1 MGEAAS
7 ILCAEGLVGLIA
19 YDVGEACPRLQNNG
33 VVLRVALK
41 GVVHLPEIAQI
52 FELGEGGACSMVFKS
67 FVLAVLNL

>member
-1 MGEAAS
+1 LGEAAS
-7 ILCAEGLVGLIA
+7 ILCAEGFVGLIA

-52 FELGEGGACSMVFKS
+52 FELG
-67 FVLAVLNL
+67 